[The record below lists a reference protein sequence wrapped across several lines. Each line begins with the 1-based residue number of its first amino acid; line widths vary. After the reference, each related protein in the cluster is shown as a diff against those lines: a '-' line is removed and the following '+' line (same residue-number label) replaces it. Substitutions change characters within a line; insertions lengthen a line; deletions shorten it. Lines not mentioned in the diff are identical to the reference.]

1 MGRPF
6 HLVIVG
12 GGATGSIVLLK
23 ATSFPIPIQITI
35 LEPNPQLGLGRAYST
50 RSLSHLLNVPTK
62 KMAIFREKPED
73 FDQWVLSR
81 EPRAQDS
88 SAWPFVPRIWF
99 GAYLKEK
106 LKGIKT
112 PYTHLQR
119 TAKAITKSGG
129 EFKITLGDGS
139 VVSADGVVVATG
151 FQETISP
158 RVVKGKDTSAI
169 TTHVLQPYGAPD
181 SSNDLQ
187 KIGTNDF
194 VLIVGTGLT
203 AIDVFRQLRSSST
216 LKNTQIHFLSRRG
229 LFPIS
234 HDLTPQTPVKGPL
247 ELEGVAPLES
257 VKKLRSV
264 QKEQSLSWVAIA
276 DHVRIQV
283 QKIWKSWGAPERK
296 QFVRHLKPYWEN
308 IRHRIPPAVALELG
322 EYLKANPGRLHA
334 GRIQSTEVEG
344 DLLKVSYRDRHS
356 LATEDL
362 WVNWIVLANGAEL
375 SDALSLENLQAENL
389 SQGSFWCVG
398 PASRDQFW
406 EITSIPDIVPQLDDV
421 IAEILEKAR
430 SYTGS

>member
-1 MGRPF
+1 
-6 HLVIVG
+6 LVIVG
-12 GGATGSIVLLK
+12 GGATGSLALLK
-23 ATSFPIPIQITI
+23 AASLSVPVQITI

-119 TAKAITKSGG
+119 TAKAITKSAGKTG
-129 EFKITLGDGS
+129 EEFSVTLDDGS
-139 VVSADGVVVATG
+139 VVVADGVVVATG

-158 RVVKGKDTSAI
+158 RVLKGQEN
-169 TTHVLQPYGAPD
+169 THVLQPYGAPD

-187 KIGTNDF
+187 KIEADDF

-203 AIDVFRQLRSSST
+203 AIDVFRQLRGSST

-234 HDLTPQTPVKGPL
+234 HDLNPQTPVKGPL

-257 VKKLRSV
+257 IKKLRSV
-264 QKEQSLSWVAIA
+264 QKEQGLSWVAMA
-276 DHVRIQV
+276 DHVRVQV

-308 IRHRIPPAVALELG
+308 IRHRIPPAVALELD

-334 GRIQSTEVEG
+334 GRIQATQVEG

-356 LATEDL
+356 LATKEL

-375 SDALSLENLQAENL
+375 SDALSLKNLQAENL
-389 SQGSFWCVG
+389 PQSSFWCVG

-406 EITSIPDIVPQLDDV
+406 EITSIPDIVPQLDIV